1 MDKFLRLGAILFL
14 TVAVMSTSGCEP
26 LRKKFTRKKKIDATE
41 AQAGAIY
48 DPVDYPAVV
57 KTSEEVY
64 AQHYGLWKV
73 WLGDLVAN
81 IESNANDKKIQYTL
95 GQMQEQLSAMRSL
108 LNADL
113 QGQVDGYSG
122 EVEQL
127 SAEFKKPAG
136 MRNKSVV
143 ESQIRSLDR
152 RVKNGLAVD
161 KVRDHLVS
169 M

>member
-1 MDKFLRLGAILFL
+1 MDKILRSGVILFL
-14 TVAVMSTSGCEP
+14 AVAVMSMSGCEP
-26 LRKKFTRKKKIDATE
+26 LRKKFTRKKKVDTME

-57 KTSEEVY
+57 KTKEEVY

-73 WLGDLVAN
+73 WIGDLVAN
-81 IESNANDKKIQYTL
+81 IEANANDKKIQYTL
-95 GQMQEQLSAMRSL
+95 GQMQEQLAAMRSL
-108 LNADL
+108 LDTDL
-113 QGQVDGYSG
+113 HGQVDGYSV

-136 MRNKSVV
+136 MRNKTIV
-143 ESQIRSLDR
+143 ETQIRSLDR